1 MATKNRGHVTPRM
14 PHNTQC
20 NCKNDEWL
28 HLELLPFFVPF
39 PHLPVVIFNVLFQCV
54 LWGSQS
60 FIQGCYYQLRKKT
73 WPHPLQEVEHVRI

>member
-1 MATKNRGHVTPRM
+1 MATKNRGHVTPLM

-54 LWGSQS
+54 FVGLSEFYSGLLLSTQ
-60 FIQGCYYQLRKKT
+60 KKDMA
-73 WPHPLQEVEHVRI
+73 PSLARSGAR